1 MRLDR
6 YLTRTRVIN
15 LQSKDL
21 KGALSEMLCAA
32 LKGSTEKL
40 DFDKLLGDLRQR
52 ESVMTTYLGNGVAM
66 PHVRVKMTKPYIFVV
81 GRCTGGLTEEGAK
94 EYRDTRLFFMLL
106 AADGEPRYLNVLASL
121 ARLFREQAL
130 VNYMVDAPDL
140 NTLRDR
146 VFMGFAGLVAK
157 PEKKQDR
164 FNRIMLHEGERVARA
179 CHCSAILLF
188 SDTFTNTSVIDSDMP
203 QFRTIRI
210 ARFTPEGKAMPSAQS
225 KSETIIEVRSYS
237 RHRLS
242 QLRSAVLIG
251 LTRGFFTYT
260 DRLCCV
266 GGIPG
271 SNQLDTVCVIDVESE
286 FQSVITREDLLP
298 SSVKIE
304 VMERV
309 LGIAAEMAVE
319 GREGRPI
326 GSLFVLGDTKVVNSM
341 IKPLVLNPF
350 YGYKDEDRNVLNPFM
365 DETIKE
371 YSVIDGCFVIRGD
384 GVVDSAGS
392 LIHAPSQFYQ
402 DMPGGFGSRHS
413 GAAAISRAADCIA
426 IVVSASNGRVT
437 LFRHGVMMP
446 LMEKPIGGY

>member
-6 YLTRTRVIN
+6 YLARTRIVDIH
-15 LQSKDL
+15 SKDL
-21 KGALSEMLCAA
+21 KGALSELLHAA
-32 LKGSTEKL
+32 LRGAQEKL
-40 DFDKLLGDLRQR
+40 DFDTLLADLLQR

-66 PHVRVKMTKPYIFVV
+66 PHVRVKMKKPYLFAV
-81 GRCTGGLTEEGAK
+81 GRCINGLVAEDAR
-94 EYRDTRLFFMLL
+94 EYKDSRLIFMLL
-106 AADGEPRYLNVLASL
+106 ASDGEPKYLNVLASL

-140 NTLRDR
+140 KTLRER
-146 VFMGFAGLVAK
+146 VFMGFAGLVAR

-164 FNRIMLHEGERVARA
+164 FNRAMLRESEKIARA
-179 CHCSAILLF
+179 SHCSAILLF
-188 SDTFTNTSVIDSDMP
+188 SDTFTNQDMP
-203 QFRTIRI
+203 GEDMPHFRTIKI
-210 ARFTPEGKAMPSAQS
+210 ARSKADRPQGLPGDRNDG
-225 KSETIIEVRSYS
+225 TIEVRSYS

-251 LTRGFFTYT
+251 LTRGLFSYA

-266 GGIPG
+266 GGLPG
-271 SNQLDTVCVIDVESE
+271 SNQLDTVCVIDVERE

-304 VMERV
+304 VVERV

-319 GREGRPI
+319 GREGRPV
-326 GSLFVLGDTKVVNSM
+326 GCLFVLGDTKNVNTM

-350 YGYKDEDRNVLNPFM
+350 YGYKEEDRNILNPFM

-384 GVVDSAGS
+384 GVVESAGS
-392 LIHAPSQFYQ
+392 LIHAPSQYYQ
-402 DMPGGFGSRHS
+402 DLPGGFGARHS
-413 GAAAISRAADCIA
+413 AAAAISRAADCIA
-426 IVVSASNGRVT
+426 VVVSASNGRVT

>member
-6 YLTRTRVIN
+6 YLTKSRIVNIT
-15 LQSKDL
+15 SKDL
-21 KGALSEMLCAA
+21 SGALGELLRAA
-32 LKGSTEKL
+32 LKGSKQGL
-40 DFDKLLGDLRQR
+40 DCDVLLGELIHR
-52 ESVMTTYLGNGVAM
+52 ENTMTTYLGNGVAM
-66 PHVRVKMTKPYIFVV
+66 PHVRVKMDRPYIFAV
-81 GRCTGGLTEEGAK
+81 GRCPDGLIEEDAREYK
-94 EYRDTRLFFMLL
+94 EVRLLFLLL
-106 AADGEPRYLNVLASL
+106 AAEGEPNYLNVLASL

-130 VNYMVDAPDL
+130 VNYIVDSPDSQ
-140 NTLRDR
+140 TLRER
-146 VFMGFAGLVAK
+146 VFMGFAGLIAK

-164 FNRIMLHEGERVARA
+164 FNRVLLREAERIARA
-179 CHCSAILLF
+179 SHSSAILLF
-188 SDTFTNTSVIDSDMP
+188 GDTFTNPAAIMADMP
-203 QFRTIRI
+203 RFRTVRI
-210 ARFTPEGKAMPSAQS
+210 TRSTSDKPQTAPS
-225 KSETIIEVRSYS
+225 KNETVIEVRSYS
-237 RHRLS
+237 RQRLA

-251 LTRGFFTYT
+251 LTRGLFNYS

-271 SNQLDTVCVIDVESE
+271 TNQLDTIVIIDVERE

-304 VMERV
+304 VVERV
-309 LGIAAEMAVE
+309 LGIAAELAAE
-319 GREGRPI
+319 GREGKPV
-326 GSLFVLGDTKVVNSM
+326 GCLFVLGDSRNVNSM

-350 YGYKDEDRNVLNPFM
+350 YGYREEDRNVLNPFM

-384 GVVDSAGS
+384 GVVESAGS

-402 DMPGGFGSRHS
+402 DMPGGFGARHS
-413 GAAAISRAADCIA
+413 AAAAISRAADCIA

>member
-6 YLTRTRVIN
+6 YLTRNRIID
-15 LQSKDL
+15 LGSKDL
-21 KGALSEMLCAA
+21 KGALSELLRAVVKA
-32 LKGSTEKL
+32 SRPTL
-40 DFDKLLGDLRQR
+40 DFDAILAELLHR

-66 PHVRVKMTKPYIFVV
+66 PHIRVKMDKPYIFAV
-81 GRCTGGLTEEGAK
+81 GRCAEGLSAESSK
-94 EYRDTRLFFMLL
+94 EYKESRLIFMLI
-106 AADGEPRYLNVLASL
+106 ASEGEPKYLSVLASL

-130 VNYMVDAPDL
+130 VNYMVDSPDL
-140 NTLRDR
+140 ATLRER
-146 VFMGFAGLVAK
+146 VFMGFAGLVAR

-164 FNRIMLHEGERVARA
+164 FNRVILRESEKIARA
-179 CHCSAILLF
+179 SRCSAILLF
-188 SDTFTNTSVIDSDMP
+188 SDTFTNPSSVEEDLP
-203 QFRTIRI
+203 RFRLVRI
-210 ARFTPEGKAMPSAQS
+210 ARSLADRPQGASS
-225 KSETIIEVRSYS
+225 KIDTTIEVRSYS

-251 LTRGFFTYT
+251 LTRGLFSYA

-266 GGIPG
+266 GGLPG
-271 SNQLDTVCVIDVESE
+271 SNQLDTVCVIDVEKE

-304 VMERV
+304 VVERV
-309 LGIAAEMAVE
+309 LGIAAELAVE
-319 GREGRPI
+319 GREGKPV
-326 GSLFVLGDTKVVNSM
+326 GCLFVLGDHKTVNGM

-350 YGYKDEDRNVLNPFM
+350 FGYKEEDRNVLNPFM

-384 GVVDSAGS
+384 GVVESAGS
-392 LIHAPSQFYQ
+392 LIHAPSQYYQ
-402 DMPGGFGSRHS
+402 DLPGGFGSRHS
-413 GAAAISRAADCIA
+413 AAAAISRAADCIA
-426 IVVSASNGRVT
+426 VVVSASNGRVT